1 MSTLGI
7 CWIVSL
13 WVITLV
19 MCESLCVCGRAHW
32 DSVRVCESVAEH
44 TGNMCE
50 SVCEHTGNVS
60 EIMSL
65 WVSTLVMCESF

>member
-1 MSTLGI
+1 M
-7 CWIVSL
+7 
-13 WVITLV
+13 
-19 MCESLCVCGRAHW
+19 
-32 DSVRVCESVAEH
+32 RVCESVAEH

-50 SVCEHTGNVS
+50 SVGEHTGNVS

>member
-1 MSTLGI
+1 M
-7 CWIVSL
+7 SL
-13 WVITLV
+13 WVRTLRI
-19 MCESLCVCGRAHW
+19 MT
-32 DSVRVCESVAEH
+32 VCESVAEH

-50 SVCEHTGNVS
+50 SAGEHTGNVS